1 MVKILY
7 VYFSKFYAYYFI
19 IFLCIVFGV
28 VGLFES
34 LDFFQKYLAHT
45 SADPFIIAW
54 RSVRHV
60 YQFSP
65 YLLFAVFAYT
75 VRMIVQKREF
85 QTLQYLGFGQRIW
98 LQLSVLLVGSF
109 FMVFYFGL
117 TPLQRL
123 ALDRSQKPVTA
134 IESVLLVPTGVWF
147 LDKSKDGV
155 KRFVKAEGYDQATQ
169 RLKDVNIFTVPG
181 KFCFK
186 KWMLMPVKTIMNSGQ
201 DYFPYLDTNKKIDT
215 LQRMGFS
222 PIDYR
227 LIQHCLWFL
236 PLYFFG
242 LALLAFLLAH
252 IIQSTVYFFLVIFG
266 STIALFFMYEMALSF
281 VMAEKMALLPVLFS
295 ILMGLYLFC
304 GGCYVVF
311 MRPR

>member
-1 MVKILY
+1 M
-7 VYFSKFYAYYFI
+7 
-19 IFLCIVFGV
+19 FGV

-34 LDFFQKYLAHT
+34 LDFVQKYLSHN
-45 SADPFIIAW
+45 SAAPFIIVW

-60 YQFSP
+60 YQFFP

-98 LQLSVLLVGSF
+98 LQVSFLLVGSF
-109 FMVFYFGL
+109 FIVFYFGL

-155 KRFVKAEGYDQATQ
+155 KRFVKAGGYDQATQ
-169 RLKDVNIFTVPG
+169 RLKDVSIFTVPG
-181 KFCFK
+181 KFCFE
-186 KWMLMPVKTIMNSGQ
+186 KWMPMPVKAIVNSGQ
-201 DYFPYLDTNKKIDT
+201 DYFPYLNTNKKIHT

-252 IIQSTVYFFLVIFG
+252 IIRSTVYFFLVIFG
-266 STIALFFMYEMALSF
+266 STIALFFTYEMALSF
-281 VMAEKMALLPVLFS
+281 VMAEKMALLPVLAS

-311 MRPR
+311 LRSR